1 MAEEIKLSI
10 SVGMIQT
17 EMVVKRALG
26 ITRKRDNTGSSVG
39 SLVRRS
45 PKEVKNLVQGHG
57 VPYYTDVRVF
67 VIPPKGESGVGNVAN
82 YPLGGIPDTKLYLK
96 FDPRNKDAPK
106 GCDSFA
112 KDDI

>member
-1 MAEEIKLSI
+1 MDVLRGREAFIRPTFHSYESYFIDFAAAVAEEIKFGI

-67 VIPPKGESGVGNVAN
+67 VIPLKVKVG
-82 YPLGGIPDTKLYLK
+82 
-96 FDPRNKDAPK
+96 
-106 GCDSFA
+106 
-112 KDDI
+112 